1 MLTSGGGNQGA
12 KSPLVHNEQAML
24 VQPAARETQ
33 EPLSVIGA
41 HEFLAQCTHERSTL
55 VFAQPAET
63 ERLTSLLLVFDQ
75 RRCTP
80 VHRSKGGQVR
90 SGNIEKRVLILEA
103 GPARD
108 AGHIVSSA
116 LFARRLKWSG
126 TPVIEEGKNPISHVF
141 NAGYGVGGSA
151 LQHYAVWPRM
161 DVEDFEMHTRYKR
174 GLDCIAAVDLPNLNS
189 CCFVNH

>member
-1 MLTSGGGNQGA
+1 MLMSGGGDEGA

-80 VHRSKGGQVR
+80 VHRSKGGRVW
-90 SGNIEKRVLILEA
+90 SGNTELLTEMAPQQRRIDSL
-103 GPARD
+103 
-108 AGHIVSSA
+108 A
-116 LFARRLKWSG
+116 LRLWQCIKQLVALRITQMGLTTNSPHEDSDEVWTNSG
-126 TPVIEEGKNPISHVF
+126 
-141 NAGYGVGGSA
+141 A
-151 LQHYAVWPRM
+151 LRSP
-161 DVEDFEMHTRYKR
+161 DD
-174 GLDCIAAVDLPNLNS
+174 P
-189 CCFVNH
+189 